1 MATAPDERPGG
12 FIVLHRRIE
21 SWPLWDAMSGEHRMV
36 WLTLLL
42 AANWKNTEVWTR
54 KGRLV
59 VQRGQALVAQR
70 TLADRARVSYRNVRT
85 GMDLLTQEGAIQVA
99 QVPVHGAKTA
109 SLVTIVNYEKYQDV
123 AEREDFDSTTDRRKS
138 GAIRTRGTSSRS
150 NRLRRSEVHPFVDR
164 HDGEEKQ
171 GGRVIK
177 LNPDD
182 VLSDWDHQQQRHV
195 QRGLTAHGRDAL
207 RRGKP

>member
-1 MATAPDERPGG
+1 MN
-12 FIVLHRRIE
+12 
-21 SWPLWDAMSGEHRMV
+21 GEHRMV

-59 VQRGQALVAQR
+59 VQRGQALLAQR
-70 TLADRARVSYRNVRT
+70 TLAERSGVSRRNVRT
-85 GMDLLTQEGAIQVA
+85 ALDMLTSEGAIQAA

-109 SLVTIVNYEKYQDV
+109 SLITIVNYEKYQDV
-123 AEREDFDSTTDRRKS
+123 AEREDFDSAEERPKS
-138 GAIRTRGTSSRS
+138 GPIRTRGTSSRS

-207 RRGKP
+207 KGRKS